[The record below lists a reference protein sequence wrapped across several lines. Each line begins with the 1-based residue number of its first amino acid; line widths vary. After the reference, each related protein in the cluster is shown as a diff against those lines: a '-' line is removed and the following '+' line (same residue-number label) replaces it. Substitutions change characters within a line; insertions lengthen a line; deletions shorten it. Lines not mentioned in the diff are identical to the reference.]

1 MIPSFVSTGDCEC
14 SQIVSEARLQYSKY
28 WALPDGIK
36 CFEYEC
42 RKMFQGRSL
51 CGLVKKISIGGRTQD
66 DAATRAFFVCMVE
79 SRIGIRELKLILYQ

>member
-1 MIPSFVSTGDCEC
+1 MV
-14 SQIVSEARLQYSKY
+14 
-28 WALPDGIK
+28 K
-36 CFEYEC
+36 CFEYELEC

-51 CGLVKKISIGGRTQD
+51 CGLVKKISIISIGGRTQD